1 MATKKKAAPKKA
13 APVKA
18 VAKKA
23 PAKKKTAAKPK
34 GTTKIGFV
42 SRRGQVVVRA
52 TGLPGTDHGQKI
64 YQVGCSKCGHNYGC
78 NGSDIHDH
86 KCPKCQG
93 GHEGLAY

>member
-1 MATKKKAAPKKA
+1 MATKKKAVVKKAAPKKA
-13 APVKA
+13 AP
-18 VAKKA
+18 KKA
-23 PAKKKTAAKPK
+23 AAPKKKTSPK

-42 SRRGQVVVRA
+42 SRRGQVVVRP
-52 TGLPGTDHGQKI
+52 TGIAGTDHGQKV
-64 YQVGCSKCGHNYGC
+64 YQVACSKCGHNYGS